1 MYSNYR
7 ALKKKRQIGF
17 TCYILIE
24 PGQLQVPFPEKKK
37 ALKNIYITNLNEGS
51 HALNT
56 HSSAA
61 PAKIT

>member
-7 ALKKKRQIGF
+7 ALKNKRQIGF

-24 PGQLQVPFPEKKK
+24 PGQLQVPFPEKK
-37 ALKNIYITNLNEGS
+37 ALKNIYITNLNAGS

-61 PAKIT
+61 PAEIT